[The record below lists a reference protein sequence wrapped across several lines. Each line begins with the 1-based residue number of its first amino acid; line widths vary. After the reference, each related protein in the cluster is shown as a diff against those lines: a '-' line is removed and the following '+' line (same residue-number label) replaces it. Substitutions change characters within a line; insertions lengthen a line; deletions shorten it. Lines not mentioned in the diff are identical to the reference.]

1 MSWVL
6 GLTGGIAVGKTQVA
20 NYFAKLGAH
29 LIDADVIARDLVA
42 PGSPGLKAIIEHFGP
57 HLLLEGQLD
66 RAALRRIIFADKN
79 AKTWLENL
87 LHPLIRS
94 AIETEIRKPYSA
106 SYSILVAP
114 LLFENGLHKLSN
126 RTLVVDA
133 SEAQQLSRSAER
145 DGSDM
150 ATLKSIIQAQMPRS
164 ERLALADDCL
174 DNSGPW
180 AQTQQTIAL
189 LHQRYLTL
197 ANEYDAHDPIDP
209 LPQL

>member
-20 NYFAKLGAH
+20 NYFAELGAH

-42 PGSPGLKAIIEHFGP
+42 PNTPGLNAITEHFGTQV
-57 HLLLEGQLD
+57 LLDGQLD
-66 RAALRRIIFADKN
+66 RAALRRIIFVDN
-79 AKTWLENL
+79 SAKTWLEHL
-87 LHPLIRS
+87 LHPLIQS
-94 AIETEIRKPYSA
+94 AIEAEIRKPCPAAYC
-106 SYSILVAP
+106 ILVAP
-114 LLFENGLHKLSN
+114 LLFENGLHKLAN

-145 DGSDM
+145 DGSDV
-150 ATLKSIIQAQMPRS
+150 ATLKAIIQAQMPRAQ
-164 ERLALADDCL
+164 RLALADDCL

-180 AQTQQTIAL
+180 PQTQQAIAH
-189 LHQRYLTL
+189 LHQHYLTL
-197 ANEYDAHDPIDP
+197 AHDYDAHHALNP